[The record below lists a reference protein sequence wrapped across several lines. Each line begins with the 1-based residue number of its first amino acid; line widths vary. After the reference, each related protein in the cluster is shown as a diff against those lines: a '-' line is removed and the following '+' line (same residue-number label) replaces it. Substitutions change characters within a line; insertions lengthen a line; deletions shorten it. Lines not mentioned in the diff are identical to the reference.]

1 MTAKRCAV
9 GFKWRL
15 GMMAGALASMTCM
28 GVAPAQAQPFPD
40 KPVRLV
46 VPFTPGGSTDVLGR
60 LVARKLGE
68 VLGQSVVVENKPG
81 AGTIVG
87 ADFVAKSAPDGY
99 TLLLS
104 GNSTFSVNA
113 VTYSRLPYDPIKSFD
128 AIGYVGSTA
137 LILLAN
143 PAVKANT
150 LPQLVE
156 EVKARPGGMSYASFG
171 AGTTS
176 QFAGEMIKAATGM
189 DLLHVPYKGSSPAM
203 SDLIGNQV
211 PLSVDTVVAAV
222 PQVKAG
228 KVKALAV
235 TSAARSQLLP
245 QVPTVAES
253 GYPSVVFS
261 TTFVIVAPKGVPAPV
276 RQTLEA
282 AVATAMKDAKLQQ
295 GMIANGFEPEYAP
308 ASEYRPRVM
317 ADIERLRKIA
327 QTANIRAD

>member
-1 MTAKRCAV
+1 MTTKRCAV

-15 GMMAGALASMTCM
+15 GMMAGALASLTCI
-28 GVAPAQAQPFPD
+28 GVTPAQAQSFPD

-156 EVKARPGGMSYASFG
+156 EVKAKPGGMSYGSFG

-211 PLSVDTVVAAV
+211 PLTVDTVVAAV

-261 TTFVIVAPKGVPAPV
+261 TTFVIVAPKGVPAAV

-308 ASEYRPRVM
+308 ASEYRPRVT

-327 QTANIRAD
+327 QAANIRAD

>member
-1 MTAKRCAV
+1 MTEKRCAV

-15 GMMAGALASMTCM
+15 GMVAGALASLAWTGMSS
-28 GVAPAQAQPFPD
+28 AQAQPFPD

-60 LVARKLGE
+60 LVARKLSE

-143 PAVKANT
+143 PAVKAST

-156 EVKARPGGMSYASFG
+156 EVKAKPGGMSYGSFG

-203 SDLIGNQV
+203 SDLIGNQI
-211 PLSVDTVVAAV
+211 PLTVDTVVAAV

-317 ADIERLRKIA
+317 ADIDRLRKIA
-327 QTANIRAD
+327 QAANIRAD